1 MYNFSA
7 LIDDGVAGDLESKIE
22 ICSRLMIGN
31 MEVDDM
37 LDGSCISDFSGE
49 QIENCRNL
57 LIRNN
62 KKIVLLNCSKHVTDL
77 EYYKKILRK
86 GHLLGVE
93 NINVPVGNNDKL
105 DGAFTDGLKAVCEIG
120 AAYGIRILLENS
132 SRTFLSADKA
142 VSQVYEKVRN
152 QYTGLIYNPLEYA
165 RLKSHPFFHMFYNS
179 RLKNDIRVLRVND
192 GLFKDGNP
200 VFPSKGNAEIKE
212 LASILL
218 ARGFKGYF
226 SFIPYFKMMDI
237 TIYMEV
243 IENFKR
249 LLMEM

>member
-7 LIDDGVAGDLESKIE
+7 LIDDGVAMDLEGKIE

-31 MEVDDM
+31 MEINDE
-37 LDGSCISDFSGE
+37 LDGNCIADFTGE
-49 QIENCRNL
+49 QIENFRNL
-57 LIRNN
+57 MIRNN
-62 KKIVLLNCSKHVTDL
+62 KKIVLLNCSKPVTEQ

-93 NINVPVGNNDKL
+93 NINVMIGSNDKP
-105 DGAFTDGLKAVCEIG
+105 DEAFVDGLKAVCKIG

-132 SRTFLSADKA
+132 SRTFMSTDKA
-142 VSQVYEKVRN
+142 ISQVYEKVRN
-152 QYTGLIYNPLEYA
+152 QYSGLIYNPLEYA

-179 RLKNDIRVLRVND
+179 RLKNDIRFLRVND
-192 GLFKDGNP
+192 GLFLDGNP
-200 VFPSKGNAEIKE
+200 VLPAKGNAEIKE

-226 SFIPYFKMMDI
+226 SFITYFKKTDFI
-237 TIYMEV
+237 IYVEV

>member
-7 LIDDGVAGDLESKIE
+7 LINDEVAMNLEGKIE

-31 MEVDDM
+31 MEISDK
-37 LDGSCISDFSGE
+37 LDGSCIADSSGE
-49 QIENCRNL
+49 QIEKFRNL

-62 KKIVLLNCSKHVTDL
+62 KKIVLLNCSKPVTEK

-93 NINVPVGNNDKL
+93 NINVMVWENDKP
-105 DGAFTDGLKAVCEIG
+105 DEAFVDGLKAVCEIG

-132 SRTFLSADKA
+132 SCTFLSTDKA
-142 VSQVYEKVRN
+142 MSQVYEKIRN

-179 RLKNDIRVLRVND
+179 KLKNDIRFLRVND
-192 GLFKDGNP
+192 GLFLDGNP
-200 VFPSKGNAEIKE
+200 VFPAKGNAEIKE

-226 SFIPYFKMMDI
+226 SFSPYFKKMDFA
-237 TIYMEV
+237 IYMEV